1 MAAQPEDTRP
11 LDKLGRPYTPRS
23 MGNGIHAPDDPE
35 TLALLRDA
43 IVNDGLTPRSAAEA
57 IGIPQSTFY
66 DWMAASTGFSEAM
79 KANAAQ
85 LKRRLSK
92 YVMSAAPTQWQAA
105 MTTMERLW
113 PEEYGRKDR
122 IQHQHQGQVGLVV
135 SPAAMDVESI
145 MLAAQLEERMALG
158 DQAQKALPAHEEDS

>member
-1 MAAQPEDTRP
+1 MARP
-11 LDKLGRPYTPRS
+11 LGRF
-23 MGNGIHAPDDPE
+23 GNGIHAPDDPE

-66 DWMAASTGFSEAM
+66 DWMAAAPGFAEAM
-79 KANAAQ
+79 KANASQ

-92 YVMSAAPTQWQAA
+92 YVMAAAPTQWQAA

-122 IQHQHQGQVGLVV
+122 IQHQHQGQVGLTIA
-135 SPAAMDVESI
+135 PAAMDLEAI
-145 MLAAQLEERMALG
+145 ELATQLEQRMALSE
-158 DQAQKALPAHEEDS
+158 QETRALPPHQEEN